1 MVPQQIENINKN
13 IEIIIKI
20 ISDSGIEEY
29 NTENKNSLGHSSAC
43 LARQKEK
50 KKKLSTLENM

>member
-43 LARQKEK
+43 LVWPGKRK
-50 KKKLSTLENM
+50 KTNKTQYT